1 MTTTQSSTAW
11 TLVPTILTQSALA
24 YPPLYQLE
32 TGRTRPHP
40 QVLTPLTSSALN
52 TQELLAAAIHN
63 LEGAIATETTEETAE
78 TGEAETAEMEEA
90 ETAEMEEAETAEM
103 EEAETAEM
111 EEVTMEIAMDRI
123 NRSPIKPDSLSSQ
136 TMR

>member
-52 TQELLAAAIHN
+52 TQELLAAAIQN

-78 TGEAETAEMEEA
+78 TG
-90 ETAEMEEAETAEM
+90 EAETAEM